1 VKYTKTFAKAYQDI
15 YENAAAREIDA
26 YANKLGRSSMDYTM
40 FKKSADLL
48 KKKDFKALGKHIH
61 GSDTSPREYVM
72 SVMNKKDPASFKKIY
87 GNQTGFLATMKP
99 IGLKEEDDH
108 EVSMAIGQVKVMQE
122 RLSTIMSFLS
132 SKGDDYNIEGWV
144 QSYITSAE
152 ESLTTIADY
161 LDKNPKV
168 QKEEKLQEQEEPIK
182 KEQPKKDPEVLEKQI
197 SDLKA
202 QLALAKQK
210 IENEK
215 NKVAKPEPNPETGE
229 IPLRTGLAN
238 AILSIKDNK
247 KAEINKSKQTSK
259 QIRSLARES
268 LDVIRESD
276 ASDKAKSMGLDY
288 MSFGRYGKKGKV
300 THKSMG
306 GTLTAVDKDEKPIKE
321 PEPKSDEPKKDAAP
335 TDADEIKLKSKN
347 FLRDLEKG
355 NLEDDDGVIE
365 IDMDDD
371 GQGAMAA
378 SELAAKQGLTDLA
391 SDLEDVAMAVQ
402 DSDPD
407 VAQALLQDIEAKN
420 SGKEIEAKVQSQ
432 KADKAIDLVTAQDY
446 SASNINNMVTDL
458 TSTFDIIRKM
468 VDSDKT
474 EGNPG
479 SGNMNSS
486 KGFRPEVIDTLQSL
500 GDVSDRIEDV
510 IDDVEDE
517 KTKSKLQ
524 SVLDEI
530 EFVTDENADHDNYTK
545 PHKVNGSIE
554 AIQDILKDFKSVK
567 EQFMSFR
574 KKMMR
579 EEEGEAILTDKDL
592 TKKPELKD
600 ILAVK
605 KKEKKIKVGG
615 QSKIEVNPK
624 ADIGQYSGGTKVNT
638 GNLH

>member
-1 VKYTKTFAKAYQDI
+1 MSKYKQTFAEALKDV
-15 YENAAAREIDA
+15 RE
-26 YANKLGRSSMDYTM
+26 
-40 FKKSADLL
+40 KKSAFRISYSKQGTHAGFEDADSLPDLQ
-48 KKKDFKALGKHIH
+48 KKAADLRSKGFTIDKMGRN
-61 GSDTSPREYVM
+61 TSP
-72 SVMNKKDPASFKKIY
+72 I
-87 GNQTGFLATMKP
+87 
-99 IGLKEEDDH
+99 KEDY
-108 EVSMAIGQVKVMQE
+108 EVSMAIGQL
-122 RLSTIMSFLS
+122 RTINEYATKLISILEA
-132 SKGDDYNIEGWV
+132 KGSDYNIEAWV
-144 QSYITSAE
+144 QSKITTAE
-152 ESLTTIADY
+152 DY
-161 LDKNPKV
+161 MNSVGHYMENNP
-168 QKEEKLQEQEEPIK
+168 EITNEAKLQEQEEQPAQETKEK
-182 KEQPKKDPEVLEKQI
+182 KNSEALEKQI

-215 NKVAKPEPNPETGE
+215 NKSVKPIPNPLTGE
-229 IPLRTGLAN
+229 VPLQTGLAH
-238 AILSIKDNK
+238 AILKIKDDAQKEQNK
-247 KAEINKSKQTSK
+247 TKQVSK
-259 QIRSLARES
+259 QIKKLSRES
-268 LDVIRESD
+268 LDVVTESD
-276 ASDKAKSMGLDY
+276 ASDKAKGMGLDY
-288 MSFGRYGKKGKV
+288 MKFGRYGKDGKV

-306 GTLTAVDKDEKPIKE
+306 GTLTAVDKDEKPVK
-321 PEPKSDEPKKDAAP
+321 EPKSAKPKDEPKKDAAP

-355 NLEDDDGVIE
+355 NLENDDGTIE

-402 DSDPD
+402 DSEPN

-554 AIQDILKDFKSVK
+554 AIQDILKDLSKPVK

-574 KKMMR
+574 RKMMK